1 MIQASIAPLR
11 SMIGRVS
18 SCTLARTRSSDHA
31 ALATKCS
38 NDWCLA
44 ETRAGAVTA
53 AIGSTTLRPP
63 PPHKAPN
70 HKAPPIVLQWLRPI
84 RMPDHPDH
92 RLDIGREP
100 LLPVLAHGAVS
111 PQTPTLEGT
120 SATHAKS
127 CDFLTQ

>member
-53 AIGSTTLRPP
+53 AIGSTLLR
-63 PPHKAPN
+63 
-70 HKAPPIVLQWLRPI
+70 
-84 RMPDHPDH
+84 
-92 RLDIGREP
+92 
-100 LLPVLAHGAVS
+100 S
-111 PQTPTLEGT
+111 PGINKPRQ
-120 SATHAKS
+120 
-127 CDFLTQ
+127 